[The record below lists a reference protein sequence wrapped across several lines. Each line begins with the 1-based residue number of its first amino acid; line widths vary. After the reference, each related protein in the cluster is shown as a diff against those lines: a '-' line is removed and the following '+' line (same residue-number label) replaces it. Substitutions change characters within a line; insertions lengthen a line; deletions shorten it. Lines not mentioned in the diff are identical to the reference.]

1 MLEKFNS
8 FIEKW
13 MAFVTPACLLTGVL
27 FPDIAKHGVPYVTY
41 AFAFMTFI
49 GALKSRFRD
58 VADVFKRPLPL
69 ILMLLILHVLGPVA
83 ACGLGHLLFP
93 GNMNYITGMV
103 LEFSVPAAVISL
115 MWVSIYNGNSPL
127 SLSLVVIDTILA
139 PFLIPAV
146 LKLLVGSSVKMDTV
160 GMMKELVFMIA
171 LPAVLAMCLN
181 EVSHGKVMEIWPKK
195 LAPFSKMC
203 LIFVVTSN
211 SSKVSPYMKHL
222 NGERLEV
229 AAAILVLA
237 AGGYAIGWIIAI
249 LTSQNTAATVSM
261 IYGSG
266 MRNISAGSS
275 PDSRKGRR
283 SMEFQHELIIPNE
296 GFPFK
301 LFLFEGRNGNYVREK
316 HWHTSIEI
324 FAVME
329 GSLYFYIDEKEYP
342 LKAGEFLIINS
353 NEVHSIQAPVRNE
366 TIVLQ
371 IPLKQFS
378 DYFTAQRFIRF
389 RSRNE
394 ESEETDRRMVSLI
407 REMYRVYV
415 SGETGY
421 EFRIRAVFYEVLYLM
436 VSAYRETEVEE
447 NALKISRRLDAL
459 SKITTYMREHYKED
473 LRLSGLAAMFG
484 YSDAYL
490 SRMFRKYAKV
500 NFKTYLQDIRMAYA
514 YKELLHTDHTISS
527 IALDNGFASSRAFS
541 REFVKRY
548 GILPGRVERQNHK
561 NVKKVL

>member
-8 FIEKW
+8 FMEKW

-181 EVSHGKVMEIWPKK
+181 EVSHGKVMETWPKK

-249 LTSQNTAATVSM
+249 LTRQNKAATVSM

-266 MRNISAGSS
+266 MRNISDGAVIAGAYFPAETLFPVMIGTLFQQILAAFYGSMM
-275 PDSRKGRR
+275 RR
-283 SMEFQHELIIPNE
+283 IQTGQQE
-296 GFPFK
+296 
-301 LFLFEGRNGNYVREK
+301 REK
-316 HWHTSIEI
+316 EH
-324 FAVME
+324 
-329 GSLYFYIDEKEYP
+329 G
-342 LKAGEFLIINS
+342 
-353 NEVHSIQAPVRNE
+353 
-366 TIVLQ
+366 
-371 IPLKQFS
+371 
-378 DYFTAQRFIRF
+378 
-389 RSRNE
+389 
-394 ESEETDRRMVSLI
+394 
-407 REMYRVYV
+407 
-415 SGETGY
+415 
-421 EFRIRAVFYEVLYLM
+421 
-436 VSAYRETEVEE
+436 VSA
-447 NALKISRRLDAL
+447 
-459 SKITTYMREHYKED
+459 
-473 LRLSGLAAMFG
+473 
-484 YSDAYL
+484 
-490 SRMFRKYAKV
+490 
-500 NFKTYLQDIRMAYA
+500 
-514 YKELLHTDHTISS
+514 
-527 IALDNGFASSRAFS
+527 
-541 REFVKRY
+541 
-548 GILPGRVERQNHK
+548 
-561 NVKKVL
+561 

>member
-139 PFLIPAV
+139 PFLIPTV

-181 EVSHGKVMEIWPKK
+181 EVSHGKVKETWPKK

-229 AAAILVLA
+229 AAAILALA

-249 LTSQNTAATVSM
+249 LTRQNKEATVSM
-261 IYGSG
+261 FYGSG
-266 MRNISAGSS
+266 MRNISAGAVIAGAYFPAETLFPVMIGTLFQQILAAFYGSMM
-275 PDSRKGRR
+275 RR
-283 SMEFQHELIIPNE
+283 VQTGQQE
-296 GFPFK
+296 
-301 LFLFEGRNGNYVREK
+301 REK
-316 HWHTSIEI
+316 EH
-324 FAVME
+324 
-329 GSLYFYIDEKEYP
+329 G
-342 LKAGEFLIINS
+342 
-353 NEVHSIQAPVRNE
+353 
-366 TIVLQ
+366 
-371 IPLKQFS
+371 
-378 DYFTAQRFIRF
+378 
-389 RSRNE
+389 
-394 ESEETDRRMVSLI
+394 
-407 REMYRVYV
+407 
-415 SGETGY
+415 
-421 EFRIRAVFYEVLYLM
+421 
-436 VSAYRETEVEE
+436 VSA
-447 NALKISRRLDAL
+447 
-459 SKITTYMREHYKED
+459 
-473 LRLSGLAAMFG
+473 
-484 YSDAYL
+484 
-490 SRMFRKYAKV
+490 
-500 NFKTYLQDIRMAYA
+500 
-514 YKELLHTDHTISS
+514 
-527 IALDNGFASSRAFS
+527 
-541 REFVKRY
+541 
-548 GILPGRVERQNHK
+548 
-561 NVKKVL
+561 

>member
-8 FIEKW
+8 FMEKW

-181 EVSHGKVMEIWPKK
+181 EVSHGKVMETWPKK

-211 SSKVSPYMKHL
+211 
-222 NGERLEV
+222 
-229 AAAILVLA
+229 
-237 AGGYAIGWIIAI
+237 
-249 LTSQNTAATVSM
+249 
-261 IYGSG
+261 
-266 MRNISAGSS
+266 
-275 PDSRKGRR
+275 
-283 SMEFQHELIIPNE
+283 
-296 GFPFK
+296 
-301 LFLFEGRNGNYVREK
+301 
-316 HWHTSIEI
+316 
-324 FAVME
+324 
-329 GSLYFYIDEKEYP
+329 
-342 LKAGEFLIINS
+342 
-353 NEVHSIQAPVRNE
+353 
-366 TIVLQ
+366 
-371 IPLKQFS
+371 
-378 DYFTAQRFIRF
+378 
-389 RSRNE
+389 
-394 ESEETDRRMVSLI
+394 
-407 REMYRVYV
+407 
-415 SGETGY
+415 
-421 EFRIRAVFYEVLYLM
+421 
-436 VSAYRETEVEE
+436 
-447 NALKISRRLDAL
+447 
-459 SKITTYMREHYKED
+459 
-473 LRLSGLAAMFG
+473 
-484 YSDAYL
+484 
-490 SRMFRKYAKV
+490 
-500 NFKTYLQDIRMAYA
+500 
-514 YKELLHTDHTISS
+514 
-527 IALDNGFASSRAFS
+527 
-541 REFVKRY
+541 
-548 GILPGRVERQNHK
+548 
-561 NVKKVL
+561 